1 MRADRSTSRVGR
13 IWLDLEPRRETLFL
27 INIGVPILIGV
38 ARGEGRGALIGG
50 ITGLLLSLADLEGP
64 LARRLRLTL
73 MVAAGIAVGGLLGIW
88 LKSFEAIFW
97 IAFFLAVFAAG
108 FLNQVGKG
116 PHFSLRFGAIS
127 FAVVAGLPAIETWD
141 YVYWGLAVMISL
153 ASRSADHFINGPLHF
168 AGPWF
173 GADSFDRWGWVR
185 FSLAYALAATIGL
198 WIGIESASI
207 RAVWISAITLVLMV
221 PDVRVTYS
229 RAA

>member
-13 IWLDLEPRRETLFL
+13 IWLDLEPRRATLFL
-27 INIGVPILIGV
+27 INIGLPILIGM

-116 PHFSLRFGAIS
+116 PHFSLRFGGS
-127 FAVVAGLPAIETWD
+127 FHQRTSPLRRTPRRGFIRSMGL
-141 YVYWGLAVMISL
+141 GSL
-153 ASRSADHFINGPLHF
+153 F
-168 AGPWF
+168 AGVRAGGNHRSLDRHRVGKHSRGVDF
-173 GADSFDRWGWVR
+173 GHNLGAHG
-185 FSLAYALAATIGL
+185 A
-198 WIGIESASI
+198 
-207 RAVWISAITLVLMV
+207 
-221 PDVRVTYS
+221 
-229 RAA
+229 

>member
-27 INIGVPILIGV
+27 INIGVPILIGG

-127 FAVVAGLPAIETWD
+127 FAVVAGLPAIETLD
-141 YVYWGLAVMISL
+141 YVYWGTRGDDQSCFEKR
-153 ASRSADHFINGPLHF
+153 RSFHQRTSPTSPDPGSARIHSIDGVGF
-168 AGPWF
+168 AF
-173 GADSFDRWGWVR
+173 RWPTRWR
-185 FSLAYALAATIGL
+185 Q
-198 WIGIESASI
+198 
-207 RAVWISAITLVLMV
+207 
-221 PDVRVTYS
+221 P
-229 RAA
+229 

>member
-1 MRADRSTSRVGR
+1 MNDAPMRADRSTSRVGR
-13 IWLDLEPRRETLFL
+13 IWLDLEPRRGTLFL
-27 INIGVPILIGV
+27 INIGMPILIGM

-73 MVAAGIAVGGLLGIW
+73 MVAAGIAIGGLLGTW

-127 FAVVAGLPAIETWD
+127 FAVVAGLPAIETLD

-153 ASRSADHFINGPLHF
+153 ASRSASGNHRSLDRHRVGKHSR
-168 AGPWF
+168 GVDF
-173 GADSFDRWGWVR
+173 GHNLGAHG
-185 FSLAYALAATIGL
+185 A
-198 WIGIESASI
+198 
-207 RAVWISAITLVLMV
+207 
-221 PDVRVTYS
+221 
-229 RAA
+229 

>member
-1 MRADRSTSRVGR
+1 MNDAPMRADRSTSRVGR

-127 FAVVAGLPAIETWD
+127 FAVVAGLPAIETLD

-153 ASRSADHFINGPLHF
+153 ASRSADHFINGPLPLRRTLVRRGFIRSMGLGSLF
-168 AGPWF
+168 AGLRAGGNHRSLDRHRVGKHSRGVDF
-173 GADSFDRWGWVR
+173 GHNLGAHG
-185 FSLAYALAATIGL
+185 A
-198 WIGIESASI
+198 
-207 RAVWISAITLVLMV
+207 
-221 PDVRVTYS
+221 
-229 RAA
+229 

>member
-1 MRADRSTSRVGR
+1 MNDAPMRADRSTSRVGR
-13 IWLDLEPRRETLFL
+13 IWLDLEPRRGTLFL

-73 MVAAGIAVGGLLGIW
+73 MVAAGIAVGGLLGTW

-127 FAVVAGLPAIETWD
+127 FAVVAGLPAIETLD

-207 RAVWISAITLVLMV
+207 RAVCHNLGAHG
-221 PDVRVTYS
+221 
-229 RAA
+229 A

>member
-1 MRADRSTSRVGR
+1 
-13 IWLDLEPRRETLFL
+13 
-27 INIGVPILIGV
+27 VPILIGV

-127 FAVVAGLPAIETWD
+127 FAVVAW
-141 YVYWGLAVMISL
+141 
-153 ASRSADHFINGPLHF
+153 ASGN
-168 AGPWF
+168 
-173 GADSFDRWGWVR
+173 
-185 FSLAYALAATIGL
+185 
-198 WIGIESASI
+198 
-207 RAVWISAITLVLMV
+207 
-221 PDVRVTYS
+221 
-229 RAA
+229 